1 MCTLGNYWKIWQF
14 KFFFLWI
21 RIGKFCL
28 FLKNLFFSGCF
39 HKKETISELKNIVI
53 FATLCRSSAFGN
65 LHIIQPQN
73 LASSFHMEVV
83 LVFGMTQWSML
94 WYVCDEILKIKGL
107 KNSWDSLKITYYYY
121 INTYKTMRP
130 IIYNVNVNFTSF
142 KTLNEDLL

>member
-1 MCTLGNYWKIWQF
+1 MCTLGNYWKIWQIR
-14 KFFFLWI
+14 FFFLWI

-83 LVFGMTQWSML
+83 LVFGMTQWCCC
-94 WYVCDEILKIKGL
+94 WWWC
-107 KNSWDSLKITYYYY
+107 
-121 INTYKTMRP
+121 
-130 IIYNVNVNFTSF
+130 
-142 KTLNEDLL
+142 DLLVKNILDKGPLFILLTDWNTRNPRNYIPHTYLGIGT